1 MKLHFQDSGSIKS
14 LLSEALLC
22 TVSTEQHDNHS
33 PPCSLILCSDSMKLL
48 LETAALDL
56 FSSSEM
62 NKNVE
67 PNRVVIKYFTSGATK
82 GIKTQTTPIVHET
95 PLSRSPQDA
104 LLELDDSASKFSFL
118 GVIGIEETKTVLI
131 NDRGQASTLKK
142 GKTEVHVN
150 DEAAINE
157 ITVDLQM
164 LSSLLCLIAHAPTN
178 HLLKN
183 FHLCFPL
190 IDKRQAAMMPRL
202 LALLTVHT
210 L

>member
-1 MKLHFQDSGSIKS
+1 MKLHFDSGSIKS
-14 LLSEALLC
+14 LLREALLC

-48 LETAALDL
+48 LESAALDL
-56 FSSSEM
+56 FSGSEM
-62 NKNVE
+62 NENVE

-82 GIKTQTTPIVHET
+82 GIKTQTTPTVHEI

-118 GVIGIEETKTVLI
+118 GVIGLEETRTFLQNGK
-131 NDRGQASTLKK
+131 ASTQKK
-142 GKTEVHVN
+142 GKTEVN
-150 DEAAINE
+150 GKGEAAVDE

-164 LSSLLCLIAHAPTN
+164 LSSLLCLIAHVPTI

-183 FHLCFPL
+183 LHLCFPL
-190 IDKRQAAMMPRL
+190 IAKRQAAMMPRL
-202 LALLTVHT
+202 LALLTVHA

>member
-33 PPCSLILCSDSMKLL
+33 PSCSLILCSDSMKLL

-62 NKNVE
+62 NENVE

-118 GVIGIEETKTVLI
+118 GVIGIEETKTVLP
-131 NDRGQASTLKK
+131 NDRGKASTLKK
-142 GKTEVHVN
+142 GKTEVQ
-150 DEAAINE
+150 EAAINE
-157 ITVDLQM
+157 IAVDLQM
-164 LSSLLCLIAHAPTN
+164 LSSLLCLIAHVPTI

-183 FHLCFPL
+183 LHLCFPL
-190 IDKRQAAMMPRL
+190 IAKRQAAMMPRL